1 MWQDEF
7 IKLNQKGVRYVFPK
21 EIERAEVLDI
31 SNFADFVQKRDE
43 SVVKAMKEF
52 GFRLPEKTESL
63 NDYFMELENVHQ
75 IDEKG
80 AAESNTGKN
89 QTIEKEINGTKYTM
103 TIVNDKT
110 SLPYAILYT
119 DKIKSDTEMIVET
132 INLSGNKNIT
142 QEEIEN
148 MARRLFIISDKA
160 PVVILLIP
168 QSTPECD
175 VQQLAKECFTNEN
188 GSGQRIDLQVLDC
201 IQDAKKFI
209 EETVSTKVKD
219 KVFLNGYS
227 ASGVFAQRFAL
238 IHPEI
243 VHRCCIG
250 GAAGSIPIPNE
261 ELGYPLGIKDYKELF
276 GKEFDESEYKKIDF
290 SYYVGQ
296 GEAHEAGN
304 WDTNGNAIRRDKDGR
319 RIDKTQIPAPMHDM
333 SYKGDTT
340 LAEICER
347 QREIYGE
354 DLNSRFINSLRYY
367 KDNDYNIKAK
377 IYRGIGHKGIFDSRM
392 NPFAGVVISDIRNFY
407 ENGEGFLQDNT
418 STNRIDM
425 SEQTRREKRNEHSNE
440 ANISDYE

>member
-132 INLSGNKNIT
+132 
-142 QEEIEN
+142 
-148 MARRLFIISDKA
+148 
-160 PVVILLIP
+160 
-168 QSTPECD
+168 
-175 VQQLAKECFTNEN
+175 
-188 GSGQRIDLQVLDC
+188 
-201 IQDAKKFI
+201 
-209 EETVSTKVKD
+209 
-219 KVFLNGYS
+219 
-227 ASGVFAQRFAL
+227 
-238 IHPEI
+238 
-243 VHRCCIG
+243 
-250 GAAGSIPIPNE
+250 
-261 ELGYPLGIKDYKELF
+261 
-276 GKEFDESEYKKIDF
+276 
-290 SYYVGQ
+290 
-296 GEAHEAGN
+296 
-304 WDTNGNAIRRDKDGR
+304 
-319 RIDKTQIPAPMHDM
+319 
-333 SYKGDTT
+333 
-340 LAEICER
+340 
-347 QREIYGE
+347 
-354 DLNSRFINSLRYY
+354 LNSRFINSLRYY
-367 KDNDYNIKAK
+367 KENDYNIKAK